1 MNKKLYKNK
10 MSKKSTNI
18 EELKSRISS
27 IEEEIKEADEKI
39 AAIRQKKL
47 KNENPVLVK
56 DENDCLEFSH
66 QLNTQDIKIY
76 NEKISKMEKE
86 LKKNEEKLSKL
97 REENAKL
104 KKDKNI
110 KKPESKP
117 VKKNLILN
125 MKDLRQ
131 SIAFQIKKEQSKEV
145 MDTDTS
151 TDEENVKMENAET
164 IDKKIKEYE
173 KVFDELKEKANQI
186 NSTMDSQK
194 ETIKQYRNYLNEVQ
208 NYVSEFREQLNITVN
223 NITIGKDNLQL
234 KDYNSLFEKVSNIS
248 YELDNILLENKDIFE
263 YDLEYNLTNIQ
274 TNINSLN
281 ENKTEFNFKNKCEDI
296 EQTINKLKKI
306 FDDFEK
312 MKNKFDAKNKNM
324 NEEIKKLKNLHNEII
339 ELNKNKSKELSNPK
353 DNKKKE
359 EKSTTENNKK
369 KKNLLGQSLLY
380 NVKNQS
386 KKLDIF
392 KTINLFQN
400 KDKIDENREESKLLK
415 KNYHEICYV
424 YDEYD
429 IHDIYYTLKA
439 VVQTNYSCF
448 SLGSFY
454 FNGNNKIE
462 IQEFDLDDEKTEYQ
476 QESNTLISFKIK
488 LYNMDSV
495 KVHIKYKEI
504 RESDIII
511 DKGIKQQKIY
521 RSDYYGLDSSLC
533 GANAKF
539 SLILKDNFEIVNFDD
554 YFLIRNTDNNFE
566 VEYMWGGVVPPQGKK
581 TKITFSKREV
591 TWSFERVI
599 NFHSNSFIKHTKFY
613 IPIEFVGGNNE
624 IINVTPSSPQANSIT
639 LDEKKRQY
647 VVKYNSTKYK
657 KAELLIK
664 GEFKNISK
672 GDWNVDLTDKEIE
685 KLMPEEDVKNKDQLK
700 KIAKSIINEFDAD
713 HLDDD
718 FEYLDYMK
726 IGMWVHK
733 NIKYNYGY
741 IGKKCSAL
749 KIYKMKAG
757 VCYHYTR
764 LANALL
770 YALGYK
776 VIYASGYFSKT
787 GNKFNQYN
795 LHAFSLI
802 KLNDDK
808 WHPFDATWGIFTG
821 KLHVG
826 YVFRMFDNRD
836 LEFEYK
842 SNLVFDK
849 NEINGKVIN

>member
-1 MNKKLYKNK
+1 
-10 MSKKSTNI
+10 MSKNSKNI
-18 EELKSRISS
+18 DEIKAKISS
-27 IEEEIKEADEKI
+27 AEIQIKEADEKI
-39 AAIRQKKL
+39 ERIRQKKL

-66 QLNTQDIKIY
+66 QINTQDIKLY
-76 NEKISKMEKE
+76 NEKIKKLEKE
-86 LKKNEEKLSKL
+86 LRKNEEKLSKL

-104 KKDKNI
+104 KLAKNI
-110 KKPESKP
+110 QKPELQP
-117 VKKNLILN
+117 AKKNLILN
-125 MKDLRQ
+125 MNDLRQ
-131 SIAFQIKKEQSKEV
+131 SIALQIMREESKEEN
-145 MDTDTS
+145 DTIDTAN
-151 TDEENVKMENAET
+151 DEENTKIENAET

-173 KVFDELKEKANQI
+173 KIFDELKEKANQI
-186 NSTMDSQK
+186 NSTLDTQK
-194 ETIKQYRNYLNEVQ
+194 DTIKQYRNYLNKVQ
-208 NYVSEFREQLNITVN
+208 NYVAEFREKLNIEVN
-223 NITIGKDNLQL
+223 NITIGKDNLKL
-234 KDYNSLFEKVSNIS
+234 KDYNALFEKVSNIS
-248 YELDNILLENKDIFE
+248 YELDNILLENKDNFE
-263 YDLEYNLTNIQ
+263 HNLEYNLNNIQ
-274 TNINSLN
+274 ININSLN
-281 ENKTEFNFKNKCEDI
+281 ENKTEFNFKNKCEEIDI
-296 EQTINKLKKI
+296 TINLLKNI

-312 MKNKFDAKNKNM
+312 MKNKFDTKNKNM
-324 NEEIKKLKNLHNEII
+324 EDEIKKLKNLHNEII
-339 ELNKNKSKELSNPK
+339 ELNKNKELNNPK
-353 DNKKKE
+353 DNE
-359 EKSTTENNKK
+359 QQTEKNKIEDNNNKK
-369 KKNLLGQSLLY
+369 KRLLGKSLLY
-380 NVKNQS
+380 NAKNQS

-392 KTINLFQN
+392 KTINLFQK
-400 KDKIDENREESKLLK
+400 KDKIDESRNESKLLK

-439 VVQTNYSCF
+439 IVLTNYSCF

-454 FNGNNKIE
+454 FNGTNKIE
-462 IQEFDLDDEKTEYQ
+462 MQEFDLDDEKTEYQ
-476 QESNTLISFKIK
+476 QEGNTLISFKIK

-504 RESDIII
+504 RDSDIIT

-521 RSDYYGLDSSLC
+521 RTDEYGLDNSLC
-533 GANAKF
+533 GANAKY
-539 SLILKDNFEIVNFDD
+539 SLILKGNYEIVNFED
-554 YFLIRNTDNNFE
+554 YFLIRNTDNNVD
-566 VEYMWGGVVPPQGKK
+566 VEYMWGGVVPSSGKK

-599 NFHSNSFIKHTKFY
+599 KFHSNSLIKRTKFL

-624 IINVTPSSPQANSIT
+624 IINITPSSPQANSIT

-647 VVKYNSTKYK
+647 VIKYTDTKYK
-657 KAELLIK
+657 KAELIIK

-672 GDWNVDLTDKEIE
+672 GEWNVDLTDKEIE
-685 KLMPEEDVKNKDQLK
+685 KLIPEDDVKNKDQLK
-700 KIAKSIINEFDAD
+700 KIAENIIKEFNVE

-718 FEYLDYMK
+718 FDYLDYMK

-741 IGKKCSAL
+741 IGKKCNAL

-757 VCYHYTR
+757 VGYHYTR

-776 VIYASGYFSKT
+776 VLYVSGYFCKS

-802 KLNDDK
+802 KLDDDK

-836 LEFEYK
+836 LEFQYK
-842 SNLVFDK
+842 NNLVFDK

>member
-1 MNKKLYKNK
+1 
-10 MSKKSTNI
+10 MSKNSKNI
-18 EELKSRISS
+18 DEIKAKISS
-27 IEEEIKEADEKI
+27 AEIQIKEADEKI
-39 AAIRQKKL
+39 ERIRQKKL

-66 QLNTQDIKIY
+66 QINTQDIKLY
-76 NEKISKMEKE
+76 NEKIKKLEKE
-86 LKKNEEKLSKL
+86 LRKNEEKLSKL

-104 KKDKNI
+104 KLAKNI
-110 KKPESKP
+110 RKPELQP
-117 VKKNLILN
+117 AKKNLILN
-125 MKDLRQ
+125 MNDLRQ
-131 SIAFQIKKEQSKEV
+131 SIALQIMREESKEEN
-145 MDTDTS
+145 DTIDTAN
-151 TDEENVKMENAET
+151 DEENTKIENAET

-173 KVFDELKEKANQI
+173 KIFDELKEKANQI
-186 NSTMDSQK
+186 NSTLDTQK
-194 ETIKQYRNYLNEVQ
+194 DTIKQYRNYLNEVQ
-208 NYVSEFREQLNITVN
+208 NYVAEFREKLNIEVN
-223 NITIGKDNLQL
+223 NITIGKDNLKL
-234 KDYNSLFEKVSNIS
+234 KDYNALFEKVSNIS
-248 YELDNILLENKDIFE
+248 YELDNILLENKDNFE
-263 YDLEYNLTNIQ
+263 HNLEYNLNNIQ
-274 TNINSLN
+274 ININSLN
-281 ENKTEFNFKNKCEDI
+281 ENKTEFNFKNKCEEIDI
-296 EQTINKLKKI
+296 TINLLKKI

-312 MKNKFDAKNKNM
+312 MKNKFDTKNKNM
-324 NEEIKKLKNLHNEII
+324 EDEIKKLKNLHNEII
-339 ELNKNKSKELSNPK
+339 ELNKNKELNNPK
-353 DNKKKE
+353 DNE
-359 EKSTTENNKK
+359 QQTEKNKIEDNNNKK
-369 KKNLLGQSLLY
+369 KRLLGKSLLY
-380 NVKNQS
+380 NAKDPS

-392 KTINLFQN
+392 KTINLFQK
-400 KDKIDENREESKLLK
+400 KDKIDESRNESKLLK

-439 VVQTNYSCF
+439 IVLTNYSCF

-454 FNGNNKIE
+454 FNGTNKIE
-462 IQEFDLDDEKTEYQ
+462 MQEFDLDDEKTEYQ
-476 QESNTLISFKIK
+476 QEGNTLISFKIK

-504 RESDIII
+504 RDSDIIT

-521 RSDYYGLDSSLC
+521 RTDEYGLDNSLC
-533 GANAKF
+533 GANAKY
-539 SLILKDNFEIVNFDD
+539 SLILKGNYEIVNFED
-554 YFLIRNTDNNFE
+554 YFLIRNTDNNVD
-566 VEYMWGGVVPPQGKK
+566 VEYMWGGVVPSSGKK

-599 NFHSNSFIKHTKFY
+599 KFHSNSLIKRTKFL

-624 IINVTPSSPQANSIT
+624 IINITPSSPQANSIT

-647 VVKYNSTKYK
+647 VIKYTDTKYK
-657 KAELLIK
+657 KAELIIK

-672 GDWNVDLTDKEIE
+672 GEWNVDLTDKEIE
-685 KLMPEEDVKNKDQLK
+685 KLIPEDDVKNKDQLK
-700 KIAKSIINEFDAD
+700 KIAENIIKEFNVE

-718 FEYLDYMK
+718 FDYLDYMK

-741 IGKKCSAL
+741 IGKKCNAL

-757 VCYHYTR
+757 VGYHYTR

-776 VIYASGYFSKT
+776 VLYVSGYFCKS

-802 KLNDDK
+802 KLDDDK

-826 YVFRMFDNRD
+826 YVFRMFDNRE
-836 LEFEYK
+836 LEFQYK
-842 SNLVFDK
+842 NNLVFDK

>member
-1 MNKKLYKNK
+1 
-10 MSKKSTNI
+10 MSKTSKNI
-18 EELKSRISS
+18 DEIKAKISS
-27 IEEEIKEADEKI
+27 AEIQIKEADEKI
-39 AAIRQKKL
+39 ERIRQKKL

-66 QLNTQDIKIY
+66 QINTQDIKLY
-76 NEKISKMEKE
+76 NEKIKKLEKE
-86 LKKNEEKLSKL
+86 LRKNEEKLSKL

-104 KKDKNI
+104 KLAKNI
-110 KKPESKP
+110 QKPELQP
-117 VKKNLILN
+117 AKKNLILN
-125 MKDLRQ
+125 MNDLRQ
-131 SIAFQIKKEQSKEV
+131 SIALQIMREESKEEN
-145 MDTDTS
+145 DTIDTIN
-151 TDEENVKMENAET
+151 DEENTKIENAET

-173 KVFDELKEKANQI
+173 KIFDELKEKANQI
-186 NSTMDSQK
+186 NSTLDTQK
-194 ETIKQYRNYLNEVQ
+194 DTIKQYRNYLNEVQ
-208 NYVSEFREQLNITVN
+208 NYVAEFREKLNIEVN
-223 NITIGKDNLQL
+223 NITIGKDNLKL
-234 KDYNSLFEKVSNIS
+234 KDYNALFEKVSNIS
-248 YELDNILLENKDIFE
+248 YELDNILLENKDNFE
-263 YDLEYNLTNIQ
+263 HNLEYNLNNIQ
-274 TNINSLN
+274 ININSLN
-281 ENKTEFNFKNKCEDI
+281 ENKTEFNFKNKCEEIDI
-296 EQTINKLKKI
+296 TINLLKNI

-312 MKNKFDAKNKNM
+312 MKNKFDTKNKNM
-324 NEEIKKLKNLHNEII
+324 EDEIKKLKNLHNEII
-339 ELNKNKSKELSNPK
+339 ELNKNKELNNPK
-353 DNKKKE
+353 DNE
-359 EKSTTENNKK
+359 QQTEKNKIEDNNNKK
-369 KKNLLGQSLLY
+369 KRLLGKSLLC
-380 NVKNQS
+380 NAKDPS

-392 KTINLFQN
+392 KTINLFQK
-400 KDKIDENREESKLLK
+400 KDKIDESRNESKLLK

-439 VVQTNYSCF
+439 IVLTNYSCF

-454 FNGNNKIE
+454 FNGTNKIE
-462 IQEFDLDDEKTEYQ
+462 MQEFDLDDEKTEYQ
-476 QESNTLISFKIK
+476 QEGNTLISFKIK

-504 RESDIII
+504 RDSYIIT

-521 RSDYYGLDSSLC
+521 RTDEYGLDNSLC
-533 GANAKF
+533 GANAKY
-539 SLILKDNFEIVNFDD
+539 SLILKGNYEIVNFED
-554 YFLIRNTDNNFE
+554 YFLIRNTDNNVD
-566 VEYMWGGVVPPQGKK
+566 VEYMWGGVVPSSGKK

-599 NFHSNSFIKHTKFY
+599 KFHSNSLIKRTKFL

-624 IINVTPSSPQANSIT
+624 IINITPSSPQANSIT

-647 VVKYNSTKYK
+647 VIKYTDTKYK
-657 KAELLIK
+657 KAELIIK

-672 GDWNVDLTDKEIE
+672 GEWNVDLTDKEIE
-685 KLMPEEDVKNKDQLK
+685 KLIPEDDVKNKDQLK
-700 KIAKSIINEFDAD
+700 KIAENIIKEFNVE

-718 FEYLDYMK
+718 FDYLDYMK

-741 IGKKCSAL
+741 IGKKCNAL

-757 VCYHYTR
+757 VGYHYTR

-776 VIYASGYFSKT
+776 VLYVSGYFCKS

-802 KLNDDK
+802 KLDDDK

-826 YVFRMFDNRD
+826 YVFRMFDNRE
-836 LEFEYK
+836 LEFQYK
-842 SNLVFDK
+842 NNLVFDK